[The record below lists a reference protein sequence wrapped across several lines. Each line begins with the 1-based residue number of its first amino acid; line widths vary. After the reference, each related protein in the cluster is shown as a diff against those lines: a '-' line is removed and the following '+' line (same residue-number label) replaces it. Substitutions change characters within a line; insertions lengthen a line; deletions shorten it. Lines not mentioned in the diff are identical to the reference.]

1 MADAEAIHDE
11 TLDIMLHGDNKVKHG
26 GKWRSYRES
35 TSLLKKHRGQAY
47 SMIMGKCAQKFLDRM
62 NQETYWTTV
71 LQDYEPLALIDLIEK
86 AVLAQTE
93 DHYLF
98 AIVYAQEIS
107 LYGFHKNILTNDH
120 WYDRFNTKVDVGI
133 AIGITRQHDVLM
145 EWTSQQVEGQS
156 FTKLSD
162 DNKLENFEEAE

>member
-1 MADAEAIHDE
+1 M
-11 TLDIMLHGDNKVKHG
+11 
-26 GKWRSYRES
+26 
-35 TSLLKKHRGQAY
+35 
-47 SMIMGKCAQKFLDRM
+47 
-62 NQETYWTTV
+62 V
-71 LQDYEPLALIDLIEK
+71 LQDYEPLALVDLIEK

-107 LYGFHKNILTNDH
+107 LYGFHKNILTNYH

-145 EWTSQQVEGQS
+145 EWTSQQVEEQS